1 MLVGVAFV
9 EAFDCE
15 AGFKMDLEMLV
26 GVVFAEALDCEAR
39 FPAFD
44 KSGMILSVEVT
55 LGPTG
60 QKFDSEPLFVKGNE
74 KFLDPTIF
82 KASDCELLTGEIGGA
97 SHTCTQFYVN
107 RNVKWFIIFQLS
119 IKVPWGMEI
128 FFK

>member
-1 MLVGVAFV
+1 MAFVKAFDCEAGFKKDLEMLVGVAFV

-39 FPAFD
+39 FPAFG

-60 QKFDSEPLFVKGNE
+60 
-74 KFLDPTIF
+74 
-82 KASDCELLTGEIGGA
+82 
-97 SHTCTQFYVN
+97 
-107 RNVKWFIIFQLS
+107 
-119 IKVPWGMEI
+119 
-128 FFK
+128 